1 MRLIFWFLDTS
12 KLKCFYSL
20 CFLLY
25 NVNFIYLFGVGSLFE
40 VLFINKWILGL
51 LLVVCVACL
60 QSCFQPM
67 HDPEAEKPDA
77 QVQCGFGSG
86 SC

>member
-1 MRLIFWFLDTS
+1 MKVLIAS
-12 KLKCFYSL
+12 GA
-20 CFLLY
+20 
-25 NVNFIYLFGVGSLFE
+25 I
-40 VLFINKWILGL
+40 KWVLGL
-51 LLVVCVACL
+51 FLVVCITCL